1 MVRKFENL
9 VESITT
15 EIGKDML
22 ISKKKDMIMLFL
34 KAYNRFQEDE
44 RDGADYIF
52 NLNEKDDLMIC
63 IDGGLKLN
71 DIVSLAQQKATYF
84 MFGVNHTEPL
94 PIKTMEQLAS
104 ILYAHANEVVT
115 YALAYVTRC
124 EEYQALY
131 EEYVTSRIENAL
143 VL

>member
-63 IDGGLKLN
+63 IDWGLKLN
-71 DIVSLAQQKATYF
+71 DIALLAQQKTTCI

>member
-1 MVRKFENL
+1 MVKKIENL
-9 VESITT
+9 VETITA

-22 ISKKKDMIMLFL
+22 LSKNNDMIMLFL
-34 KAYNRFQEDE
+34 NAYNRFQEDE

-52 NLNEKDDLMIC
+52 NINEKDDLMVC

-84 MFGVNHTEPL
+84 MYGVNHLKPL
-94 PIKTMEQLAS
+94 PIKTMEELAS
-104 ILYAHANEVVT
+104 ILYACANEVVT

-131 EEYVTSRIENAL
+131 EEYVTSRIEKAL
-143 VL
+143 IL

>member
-1 MVRKFENL
+1 MVKNFENL
-9 VESITT
+9 VKTIAT

-22 ISKKKDMIMLFL
+22 ISKKIESILLFL

-94 PIKTMEQLAS
+94 PIKTMEELAS